1 MHTRKQETM
10 GNNTN
15 ILNVTLDNLSFKEL
29 LEDLKSGVV
38 FTPNVD
44 HLMKLQKD
52 REFYEV
58 YSKADYLVCDS
69 RIIQA
74 TSKWVSDNPIKEQI
88 AGSDFFPSFC
98 QYHKDNTDNIKVF
111 LLGGT
116 TESCKQAEENINSK
130 AGNQVVI
137 GGYSPPFGF
146 EHDREECDRIIQM
159 VNDSGA
165 TVLAVGVGA
174 PKQEKWIIKHKD
186 RMPGV
191 DIFFAIGATID
202 FQAGNV
208 KRSPKW
214 ITKVGM
220 EWAYRMAQEPKRM
233 FKRYIIDDMPYF
245 VLIFKQKI
253 GKYQNPWA

>member
-1 MHTRKQETM
+1 M
-10 GNNTN
+10 GDNTD
-15 ILNVTLDNLSFKEL
+15 ILNVSIDNLSFKEL
-29 LEDLKSGVV
+29 LDQLKSGVV

-58 YSKADYLVCDS
+58 YTQADYLVCDS

-74 TSKWVSDNPIKEQI
+74 TSKWVSKSPIKEQI
-88 AGSDFFPSFC
+88 AGSDFFPAYC
-98 QYHKDNTDNIKVF
+98 HYHRNNTDEVKVF

-116 TESCKQAEENINSK
+116 EESVVQARENINHK
-130 AGNQVVI
+130 AGSSVVI

-146 EHDREECDRIIQM
+146 EHSEEERSKIIHM
-159 VNDSGA
+159 VNESGA

-186 RMPGV
+186 EMPGV
-191 DIFFAIGATID
+191 KIFFAIGATID

-245 VLIFKQKI
+245 ALILKQKM
-253 GKYQNPWA
+253 GMYQNPWA